1 MEKYIGLDVHATT
14 CTFAVISQ
22 GGRRLKSDVIETN
35 GRALVSYVKQIAGR
49 KHLVFEEGTQSAWL
63 YEILRPHVDE
73 VAVTVPKE
81 RLRSKSDESDAL
93 ALAEALRVGGLKTRV
108 HKDRGALG
116 SLKELTLVYSKLL
129 QDSVRAQNRLRA
141 MFRSRGID
149 SEGLTSFRD
158 EKEWNAWAAKL
169 PPRMRSPARMLCE
182 EMVVID
188 ALLAQ
193 ARTAMVNEAK
203 KHRAW
208 RILQTCPGL
217 GEIRTA
223 MLMAIVISPSRFRT
237 SRQFWSY
244 CGLAVTTHSSADW
257 RRDREGQWRRREP
270 MTRGL
275 NRAHNRELKEVFAGA
290 AMTVAA
296 KLPKDPLHASY
307 QKSVERGL
315 KPAVARIHLARKIA
329 AIVLRMWKNMEVY
342 DSAKIRSQ
350 K

>member
-22 GGRRLKSDVIETN
+22 GGKRLKTDVIETN

-49 KHLVFEEGTQSAWL
+49 KHLVFEEGTQSSWL

-73 VAVTVPKE
+73 IAVTTSRRK
-81 RLRSKSDESDAL
+81 LQTKSDESDAL
-93 ALAEALRVGGLKTRV
+93 ALAEAMRIGGLKSRV
-108 HKDRGALG
+108 HKDRGSFG
-116 SLKELTLVYSKLL
+116 PLKELATVYTKLL

-149 SEGLTSFRD
+149 SDGLTSFGS
-158 EKEWNAWAAKL
+158 EKEWKEWAAKL
-169 PPRMRSPARMLCE
+169 PPRMRTPARMLCE

-188 ALLAQ
+188 ALLEQ
-193 ARTAMVNEAK
+193 ARTAMVAEAK

-208 RILQTCPGL
+208 RVLQTCPGL
-217 GEIRTA
+217 GEIRTT
-223 MLMAIVISPSRFRT
+223 MLMSIVISPSRFRS

-244 CGLAVTTHSSADW
+244 CGLAVTTHSSSDW

-275 NRAHNRELKEVFAGA
+275 NRNHNRQLKEIFAGA
-290 AMTVAA
+290 AMTVAV

-342 DSAKIRSQ
+342 DSAKIRSHR
-350 K
+350 